1 MDLSAVTFMLAEAI
15 LRKMR
20 TEVTHHSVTRNF
32 RDHARSGDGKA
43 EAIAIDYSGLGDW
56 KGNNGQAINQDV
68 VRRIGEG
75 GNGGAHRFV
84 RSAQD
89 IDPVDFHG
97 IDNAH
102 RPAEVRIRGEIVINF
117 FA

>member
-15 LRKMR
+15 LRKMG
-20 TEVTHHSVTRNF
+20 TEVTHHSVTGNF
-32 RDHARSGDGKA
+32 GDHTGSGDGKA
-43 EAIAIDYSGLGDW
+43 EAIAIDNSGLRNW
-56 KGNNGQAINQDV
+56 KGDNGQAINQDV
-68 VRRIGEG
+68 IRRVGEG

-102 RPAEVRIRGEIVINF
+102 RRAEVRIRGEVVINF